1 MSLKVQDVMVENVIT
16 VEADAT
22 VKRAV
27 DVMNKHEIGCL
38 IVVRRGKAV
47 GIVTERDM
55 LTRVLAKARNPEETR
70 VKDIMSSPLIVTNP
84 EMDVEEAARLMF
96 NMNVKKLPVV
106 SKEKLVG
113 LVTLTDIA
121 RFQPEIIKVL
131 KEIQAMQSV
140 PKRMKKVVDFY
151 IV

>member
-1 MSLKVQDVMVENVIT
+1 MSLKVQDAMIEDVIT

-22 VKRAV
+22 VKEAV
-27 DVMNKHEIGCL
+27 YIMNKHEIGCL
-38 IVVRRGKAV
+38 VVVRRGKAV

-55 LTRVLAKARNPEETR
+55 LTRVLAKARNPEKTR
-70 VKDIMSSPLIVTNP
+70 VKDIMSSPLIAANP
-84 EMDVEEAARLMF
+84 EMDLEEAARLMF
-96 NMNVKKLPVV
+96 SMKVKKLPVV

-140 PKRMKKVVDFY
+140 PKRMKKVVDYY